1 MSDLVKYKGSELL
14 KRPIRGGTC
23 QRTHQICDTM
33 YLENS
38 KIVMKNPPELRVTC
52 QRKSLVPKGNLS
64 VLCTLYNLKLH
75 IARNLLETRVIN
87 TLAHPC
93 YPINVNR
100 FSWGFF

>member
-64 VLCTLYNLKLH
+64 VLCTLYNLILH
-75 IARNLLETRVIN
+75 ICSKEFTGNQGKHQNRVLFILSHNL
-87 TLAHPC
+87 
-93 YPINVNR
+93 
-100 FSWGFF
+100 